1 MTLLLLHSS
10 WECYNVYMN
19 FAVTSPYEE
28 VIYGLEK
35 NIEEYKRIWNQFKLN
50 QKKLQVFSR
59 A

>member
-10 WECYNVYMN
+10 WECYNAYMN

-35 NIEEYKRIWNQFKLN
+35 NIEECKRIWNQFKLI
-50 QKKLQVFSR
+50 QKKLQVFSG

>member
-1 MTLLLLHSS
+1 MTLLLLHAS
-10 WECYNVYMN
+10 WECQNVYMN
-19 FAVTSPYEE
+19 FAVTSSYEE

-35 NIEEYKRIWNQFKLN
+35 NTEEFKMIWNQFKLH